1 MVATSQGPQT
11 LLSRPFKD
19 SRYSCPWSGAASI
32 ARSSHQSDLTAVGH
46 GHRRDELPFWAT

>member
-19 SRYSCPWSGAASI
+19 SRYSCPWSGAGEH
-32 ARSSHQSDLTAVGH
+32 RSFQPSV
-46 GHRRDELPFWAT
+46 